1 LLRHQVLDCMG
12 NPHQH
17 ILGFVV
23 EATAPLHMVE
33 PNSGSNNHIVHMLE
47 EGLMEV
53 HHHPLGL
60 IHEHS
65 SHRTVIALWTEVQ
78 TGGLHLDTTDNRS

>member
-1 LLRHQVLDCMG
+1 
-12 NPHQH
+12 
-17 ILGFVV
+17 
-23 EATAPLHMVE
+23 MVE

-47 EGLMEV
+47 EGLMEA

-65 SHRTVIALWTEVQ
+65 SHRTVMALWTEVQ
-78 TGGLHLDTTDNRS
+78 TGGLHLDTANNRLWPNSCCSPYCVVSRGSLGK